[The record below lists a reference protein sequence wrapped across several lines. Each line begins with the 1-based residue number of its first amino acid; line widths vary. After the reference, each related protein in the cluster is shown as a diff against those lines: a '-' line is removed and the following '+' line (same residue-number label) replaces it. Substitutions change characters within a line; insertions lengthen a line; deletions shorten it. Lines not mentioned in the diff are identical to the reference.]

1 MRDKKLNSTGASGMT
16 IPHVVEWRAQPLS
29 IPVDKVRISSDS
41 RCVLFLM
48 LRELRNRIR
57 LFPSVESRDFIGRK
71 PEFGTLLFAVIE
83 EPVTITTLGFDPH
96 IESGFDRVY

>member
-41 RCVLFLM
+41 RCVLFLV
-48 LRELRNRIR
+48 LLELGNRIG
-57 LFPSVESRDFIGRK
+57 LCPCVESRDFIGRE
-71 PEFGTLLFAVIE
+71 PEFGTLLFGVVE
-83 EPVTITTLGFDPH
+83 EPVAVRTLGFQPH